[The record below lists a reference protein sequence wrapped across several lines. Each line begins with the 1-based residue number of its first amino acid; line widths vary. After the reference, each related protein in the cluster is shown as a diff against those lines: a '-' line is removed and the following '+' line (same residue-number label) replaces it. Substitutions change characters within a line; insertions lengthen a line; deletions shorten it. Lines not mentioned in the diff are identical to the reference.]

1 MEFGVLIW
9 FQIIFGVKTMFSN
22 FVWPLHFQL
31 ARLHRTMREL
41 VLNWDWLM
49 VKYSFNFVSQKLFRL
64 KVVHCNFVSAM
75 MLSKQFVT
83 KWRREVA
90 SANNKWALKLSSF
103 FRTLLVEQT
112 SDCNWISNSI
122 MKMGENYIFSYR
134 PRRSTPAR
142 SRLNMN
148 WWKLEKAIS
157 RAGWKGEN

>member
-1 MEFGVLIW
+1 MQFWVLIS
-9 FQIIFGVKTMFSN
+9 FQMIFRLKIKFLLFLGL
-22 FVWPLHFQL
+22 LHLQL
-31 ARLHRTMREL
+31 ARLHHTMREL
-41 VLNWDWLM
+41 AHNWDWLM

-122 MKMGENYIFSYR
+122 MKMGENYIFLLSPAPLDAR
-134 PRRSTPAR
+134 PFPADG
-142 SRLNMN
+142 N
-148 WWKLEKAIS
+148 WWKLEKAIW